1 MLLSVGC
8 DEFCFVWVLMR
19 RWAMAGTLDPVRNLT
34 GLTVLSLYSNSIGG
48 MSVRTSIVMVV
59 SESVYGY

>member
-1 MLLSVGC
+1 MYNSFDVC
-8 DEFCFVWVLMR
+8 VLAR
-19 RWAMAGTLDPVRNLT
+19 HLAITGTLDPVRSLT
-34 GLTVLSLYSNSIGG
+34 ELTWLFLYSNSIGG